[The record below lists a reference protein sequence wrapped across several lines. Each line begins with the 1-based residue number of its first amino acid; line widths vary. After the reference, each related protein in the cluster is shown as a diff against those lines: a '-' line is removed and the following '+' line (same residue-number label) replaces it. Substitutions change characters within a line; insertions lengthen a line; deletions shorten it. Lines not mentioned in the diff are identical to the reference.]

1 MSKHSKIHSEPP
13 PKDSTSDSSAPNE
26 LSSSDPLDRLDSILE
41 NEDFAAERISYVTL
55 ETSPEK
61 RNSQFDAL
69 RKRYPKAFAV
79 LVMAVAAAAWAKT
92 MYEAWE
98 LLR

>member
-1 MSKHSKIHSEPP
+1 MSKHNKTPSVPSPP
-13 PKDSTSDSSAPNE
+13 SSTPDSGAPNE
-26 LSSSDPLDRLDSILE
+26 RSSSDPLDRLDAILE
-41 NEDFAAERISYVTL
+41 NEDFAGERISYVTL

-79 LVMAVAAAAWAKT
+79 LVMAVAGAAWVKAL
-92 MYEAWE
+92 YEAWE